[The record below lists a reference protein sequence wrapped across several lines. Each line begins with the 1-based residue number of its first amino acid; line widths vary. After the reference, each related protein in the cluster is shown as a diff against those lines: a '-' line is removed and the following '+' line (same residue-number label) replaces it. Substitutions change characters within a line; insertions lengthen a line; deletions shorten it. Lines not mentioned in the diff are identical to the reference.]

1 MIDRRLML
9 ALPLLAALTPAFAQ
23 PANSMAAAIAAGWT
37 ARGVRFTADQVATR
51 MAGRTGKAA
60 LLALAGATEGADG
73 DEVETI
79 IEIVWDAGT
88 QGPSWPLLLRDLAAG
103 LPGVLQDQAGD
114 WWLLTAHDNGRFTV
128 RHPLTGETR
137 MLAAPTVQLI
147 GRPLIAGA

>member
-9 ALPLLAALTPAFAQ
+9 ALPLLAAPALAQ
-23 PANSMAAAIAAGWT
+23 QANSMAAAIAAGWT
-37 ARGVRFTADQVATR
+37 ARGVRFTAEQVATR
-51 MAGRTGKAA
+51 MAGQRGKAA

-79 IEIVWDAGT
+79 IEIVWDAG
-88 QGPSWPLLLRDLAAG
+88 QPGPAFPLLLRDLAAG
-103 LPGVLQDQAGD
+103 LPGVLQDQADG
-114 WWLLTAHDNGRFTV
+114 WWLVTGHDNGQFSV

-137 MLAAPTVQLI
+137 TLAAAAVQLI